1 MRSRWEAGQ
10 YSRTS
15 HIFDAVTRQA
25 KPGRRT
31 VVPVEAASCRGM
43 QSSTHPE
50 MSRDSEST
58 HGWTKR
64 VQS

>member
-25 KPGRRT
+25 RPGRRT
-31 VVPVEAASCRGM
+31 VVPVEAASRGGV
-43 QSSTHPE
+43 QSSTRPE
-50 MSRDSEST
+50 MSRDSEAA
-58 HGWTKR
+58 HGQLKR
-64 VQS
+64 V

>member
-25 KPGRRT
+25 RPGRRT
-31 VVPVEAASCRGM
+31 VVPVEAASRRGV
-43 QSSTHPE
+43 QSSTRPE
-50 MSRDSEST
+50 MSRDSEAA
-58 HGWTKR
+58 HGQLKR
-64 VQS
+64 V